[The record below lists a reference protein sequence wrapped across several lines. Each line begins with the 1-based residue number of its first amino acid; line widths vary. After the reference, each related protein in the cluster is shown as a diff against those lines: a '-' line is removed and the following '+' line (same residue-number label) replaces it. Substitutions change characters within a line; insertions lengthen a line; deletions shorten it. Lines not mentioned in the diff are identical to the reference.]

1 MTCVVASDRSI
12 GGFGHTWGEDSPKVQ
27 RKRRLLESEGV
38 VFDEKGKIHKHCFV
52 GVSSETTTTSTTTK
66 SDGNESNKRKVVDA
80 TVNTTA
86 TDTTTKK
93 KKCKSSKYFNNAPET
108 ETEEALKKE
117 ILDLLQKRQVGK
129 TC

>member
-1 MTCVVASDRSI
+1 MVASDRSI

-27 RKRRLLESEGV
+27 RKRRLLEGEGV
-38 VFDEKGKIHKHCFV
+38 VFDEKGKILKHCFV
-52 GVSSETTTTSTTTK
+52 GVSSETTTSSTTK
-66 SDGNESNKRKVVDA
+66 SDGNESNKRKVIDA
-80 TVNTTA
+80 TVKSTT
-86 TDTTTKK
+86 TDTTAKK
-93 KKCKSSKYFNNAPET
+93 KKCKSSKYFNDASET